1 MDKVKNLC
9 KDWSLEI
16 EAFNR
21 KSSLMRKNVIEQ
33 FNEMT
38 IADKKTA
45 IKYIDFFLFEN
56 RDIAS
61 YQTSLLNKQIRQ
73 EETKLSPVSKPINN
87 Y

>member
-45 IKYIDFFLFEN
+45 IK
-56 RDIAS
+56 
-61 YQTSLLNKQIRQ
+61 
-73 EETKLSPVSKPINN
+73 
-87 Y
+87 